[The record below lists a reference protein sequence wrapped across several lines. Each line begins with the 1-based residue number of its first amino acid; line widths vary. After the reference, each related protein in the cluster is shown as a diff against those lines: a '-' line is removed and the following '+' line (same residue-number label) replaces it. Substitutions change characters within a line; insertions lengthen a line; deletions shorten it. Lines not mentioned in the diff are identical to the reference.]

1 MSGYDGRVGADPTCV
16 GRSGPVRTVCEG
28 RFGQTIFGRYAGS
41 LDEGTKTAVPTG
53 IVLDLA
59 RGESDLRIVIV
70 DAAGGSVSSLG
81 PFPEEDVIALW
92 RAIAASSGL
101 TPMMRAWNGKTEPL
115 ACQLGRLRLG
125 RVADRRRLGVLNR
138 RRPRFLA
145 RRKSARL
152 PVRPLVYREQEIAG
166 GVGT

>member
-1 MSGYDGRVGADPTCV
+1 L
-16 GRSGPVRTVCEG
+16 CEG
-28 RFGQTIFGRYAGS
+28 RFGQRIFGEGQRSFRDGAEGS
-41 LDEGTKTAVPTG
+41 VPAG

-59 RGESDLRIVIV
+59 RGEDDLRIVII
-70 DAAGGSVSSLG
+70 DAARNPVLSLG
-81 PFPEEDVIALW
+81 PFPEEEIIALW
-92 RAIAASSGL
+92 RSIAASSGL
-101 TPMMRAWNGKTEPL
+101 TPMMRAWNGEAEPL

-152 PVRPLVYREQEIAG
+152 PVRPLVYREREIAG
-166 GVGT
+166 GVGS

>member
-1 MSGYDGRVGADPTCV
+1 LREGAED
-16 GRSGPVRTVCEG
+16 S
-28 RFGQTIFGRYAGS
+28 
-41 LDEGTKTAVPTG
+41 VPAG

-59 RGESDLRIVIV
+59 RGEADLRIVVV
-70 DAAGGSVSSLG
+70 DAASRPVLSLG

-92 RAIAASSGL
+92 RSIAASSGL
-101 TPMMRAWNGKTEPL
+101 TPMMRAWNGNAEPL

-138 RRPRFLA
+138 RRPRFLV

-152 PVRPLVYREQEIAG
+152 PVRPLVYREREIAG
-166 GVGT
+166 GIGD

>member
-1 MSGYDGRVGADPTCV
+1 
-16 GRSGPVRTVCEG
+16 VCEG
-28 RFGQTIFGRYAGS
+28 RFGQSVFGKDQGS
-41 LDEGTKTAVPTG
+41 LGDGANASVLAG
-53 IVLDLA
+53 LVLDLA
-59 RGESDLRIVIV
+59 QGEADLRIVII
-70 DAAGGSVSSLG
+70 DAVGRSVLSLG
-81 PFPEEDVIALW
+81 PFPEEDVIAIW
-92 RAIAASSGL
+92 RSMAAASGL

-152 PVRPLVYREQEIAG
+152 PVRPLVYREREIAG